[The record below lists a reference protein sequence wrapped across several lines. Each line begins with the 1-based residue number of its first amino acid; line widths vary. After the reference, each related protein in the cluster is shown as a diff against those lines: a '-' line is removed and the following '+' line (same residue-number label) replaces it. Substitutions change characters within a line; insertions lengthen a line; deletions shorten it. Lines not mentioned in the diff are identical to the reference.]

1 MKNRVVK
8 YWYKEFEE
16 QKMESKNSFPFSAF
30 RFPLILLLLVAFV
43 VPSALAQ
50 RRSRGFW
57 HQEWTVDKGDTIPL
71 VHILPIRKYAR
82 KPDMRRYQRLIRQVK
97 KCYPLAKQARI
108 EMEKMERQ
116 LLAVKD
122 KKEQEKLAKEL
133 QKQLIKQYT
142 PVILKMTI
150 SEGKVLLKLIDR
162 ETEYTAFQIIKDFR
176 GGFVAGFWQMFAKL
190 FGNNLKLEYE
200 PETKDRVLEQIVTY
214 YEMGWL

>member
-1 MKNRVVK
+1 MKSRLV
-8 YWYKEFEE
+8 
-16 QKMESKNSFPFSAF
+16 
-30 RFPLILLLLVAFV
+30 ILLLLVSFV

-50 RRSRGFW
+50 RRGRGFW
-57 HQEWTVDKGDTIPL
+57 RQEWTVEKGDSIPH
-71 VHILPIRKYAR
+71 VYILPIRKYAR
-82 KPDMRRYQRLIRQVK
+82 KPDMRRYQRLIRHVK
-97 KCYPLAKQARI
+97 KCYPLAKQASI

-122 KKEQEKLAKEL
+122 KKEQEKLAKQL

-176 GGFVAGFWQMFAKL
+176 GGFVAGFWQMFAKM

-200 PETKDRVLEQIVTY
+200 PETKDRLLEQIVTY

>member
-1 MKNRVVK
+1 MKRGLV
-8 YWYKEFEE
+8 
-16 QKMESKNSFPFSAF
+16 
-30 RFPLILLLLVAFV
+30 ILLLLIAFV

-150 SEGKVLLKLIDR
+150 SEGKMLLKLIDR

-176 GGFVAGFWQMFAKL
+176 GGFVAGFWQMFAKM

-200 PETKDRVLEQIVTY
+200 PETNDKVLEQIVTY

>member
-1 MKNRVVK
+1 MKSRVV
-8 YWYKEFEE
+8 
-16 QKMESKNSFPFSAF
+16 
-30 RFPLILLLLVAFV
+30 ILLLLVSFV
-43 VPSALAQ
+43 VPNTLAQ
-50 RRSRGFW
+50 RRFRGFW
-57 HQEWTVDKGDTIPL
+57 KQEWAVERGDSIPH
-71 VHILPIRKYAR
+71 VYILPIRKYAR

-97 KCYPLAKQARI
+97 KCYPLAKQAQA
-108 EMEKMERQ
+108 EMAKMEQQ

-122 KKEQEKLAKEL
+122 KREQEKLSKEL

-176 GGFVAGFWQMFAKL
+176 GGFVAGFWQMFAKM

-200 PETKDRVLEQIVTY
+200 PETKDKVLEQIVTY

>member
-1 MKNRVVK
+1 MKRGLV
-8 YWYKEFEE
+8 
-16 QKMESKNSFPFSAF
+16 
-30 RFPLILLLLVAFV
+30 ILLLLIAFV

-57 HQEWTVDKGDTIPL
+57 HQEWTIDKGDTIPL

>member
-1 MKNRVVK
+1 MKNRIV
-8 YWYKEFEE
+8 
-16 QKMESKNSFPFSAF
+16 
-30 RFPLILLLLVAFV
+30 ILLLLLAFL
-43 VPSALAQ
+43 VPSAMAQ
-50 RRSRGFW
+50 RRGRGFW
-57 HQEWTVDKGDTIPL
+57 HQEWTIDKGDTIPT

-97 KCYPLAKQARI
+97 KCYPLAKQARA
-108 EMEKMERQ
+108 EMEKMEQQ

-122 KKEQEKLAKEL
+122 KKEQERLSKEL

-162 ETEYTAFQIIKDFR
+162 ETEHTAYQIIKDFR
-176 GGFVAGFWQMFAKL
+176 GGFVAGFWQMFAKM
-190 FGNNLKLEYE
+190 FGNNLKLDYQ
-200 PETKDRVLEQIVTY
+200 PESRDKLIEQIVIY

>member
-1 MKNRVVK
+1 MKNRVV
-8 YWYKEFEE
+8 
-16 QKMESKNSFPFSAF
+16 
-30 RFPLILLLLVAFV
+30 ILLLLIAFV
-43 VPSALAQ
+43 VPTVSAQ
-50 RRSRGFW
+50 RRGRGFW
-57 HQEWTVDKGDTIPL
+57 RQEWIVENGDSIPL

-82 KPDMRRYQRLIRQVK
+82 KPDMRRYQRLIRHVK
-97 KCYPLAKQARI
+97 KCYPLAKQARL

-122 KKEQEKLAKEL
+122 KKEQEKLAKQL

-142 PVILKMTI
+142 PIILKMTF

-162 ETEYTAFQIIKDFR
+162 ETEHTAYQIIKDFR
-176 GGFVAGFWQMFAKL
+176 GGFVAGFWQMFAKM

>member
-1 MKNRVVK
+1 MKSRVV
-8 YWYKEFEE
+8 
-16 QKMESKNSFPFSAF
+16 
-30 RFPLILLLLVAFV
+30 ILLLLVAFV

-71 VHILPIRKYAR
+71 IHILPIRKYAR

-122 KKEQEKLAKEL
+122 KKEQEKLAKQL

-176 GGFVAGFWQMFAKL
+176 GGFVAGFWQMFAKM

-200 PETKDRVLEQIVTY
+200 PETKDKVLEQIVTY

>member
-1 MKNRVVK
+1 MKK
-8 YWYKEFEE
+8 Y
-16 QKMESKNSFPFSAF
+16 
-30 RFPLILLLLVAFV
+30 LITLVLLLAV
-43 VPSALAQ
+43 VTPNALAQ

-57 HQEWTVDKGDTIPL
+57 HQEWTIDKGDTIPL
-71 VHILPIRKYAR
+71 IHILPVRKYAR

-97 KCYPLAKQARI
+97 KCYPLAKQARL
-108 EMEKMERQ
+108 EMERMERE

-162 ETEYTAFQIIKDFR
+162 ETELTAYQIIKDFR
-176 GGFVAGFWQMFAKL
+176 GGFVAGFWQMFAKM
-190 FGNNLKLEYE
+190 FGNNLKLDYQ
-200 PETKDRVLEQIVTY
+200 PEKRDKLLEQIVTY

>member
-1 MKNRVVK
+1 MKNRVV
-8 YWYKEFEE
+8 
-16 QKMESKNSFPFSAF
+16 
-30 RFPLILLLLVAFV
+30 ILLLLVAFV

-142 PVILKMTI
+142 PIILKMTI

-176 GGFVAGFWQMFAKL
+176 GGFVAGFWQMFAKM

-200 PETKDRVLEQIVTY
+200 PETKDKTLEQIVTY

>member
-1 MKNRVVK
+1 MKSRVV
-8 YWYKEFEE
+8 
-16 QKMESKNSFPFSAF
+16 
-30 RFPLILLLLVAFV
+30 ILLLLIAFV
-43 VPSALAQ
+43 VPNVSAQ
-50 RRSRGFW
+50 RRGRGFW
-57 HQEWTVDKGDTIPL
+57 RQEWIIEKGDSIPH
-71 VHILPIRKYAR
+71 VYILPIRKYAR

-176 GGFVAGFWQMFAKL
+176 GGFVAGFWQMFAKM

-200 PETKDRVLEQIVTY
+200 PATKDKTLEQIVTY

>member
-1 MKNRVVK
+1 M
-8 YWYKEFEE
+8 
-16 QKMESKNSFPFSAF
+16 
-30 RFPLILLLLVAFV
+30 LLFIAFV

-50 RRSRGFW
+50 RPNRGYW
-57 HQEWTVDKGDTIPL
+57 HQEWVVDKGDTIPL
-71 VHILPIRKYAR
+71 IHMFPVRKYAR
-82 KPDMRRYQRLIRQVK
+82 RPDMRRYQRLIRQVK

-162 ETEYTAFQIIKDFR
+162 ETEYTAFQIIKEFR
-176 GGFVAGFWQMFAKL
+176 GGFVAGFWQMFAKM

-200 PETKDRVLEQIVTY
+200 PEVKDRVLEQIVHY

>member
-1 MKNRVVK
+1 MKRGLV
-8 YWYKEFEE
+8 
-16 QKMESKNSFPFSAF
+16 
-30 RFPLILLLLVAFV
+30 ILLLLIAFV

-71 VHILPIRKYAR
+71 VHILPIRKYSR

-122 KKEQEKLAKEL
+122 KKEI
-133 QKQLIKQYT
+133 QLLECPKD
-142 PVILKMTI
+142 MA
-150 SEGKVLLKLIDR
+150 
-162 ETEYTAFQIIKDFR
+162 TER
-176 GGFVAGFWQMFAKL
+176 HSV
-190 FGNNLKLEYE
+190 
-200 PETKDRVLEQIVTY
+200 
-214 YEMGWL
+214 

>member
-1 MKNRVVK
+1 MKSRVVV
-8 YWYKEFEE
+8 
-16 QKMESKNSFPFSAF
+16 
-30 RFPLILLLLVAFV
+30 LLLLIAFI

-71 VHILPIRKYAR
+71 VHILPIRKYSR
-82 KPDMRRYQRLIRQVK
+82 KPDMRRYQRLIRHVK

-122 KKEQEKLAKEL
+122 KKEQEKLAKQL

-200 PETKDRVLEQIVTY
+200 PETNDKILEQIVTY

>member
-1 MKNRVVK
+1 MKSRVVV
-8 YWYKEFEE
+8 
-16 QKMESKNSFPFSAF
+16 
-30 RFPLILLLLVAFV
+30 LLLLIAFI

-57 HQEWTVDKGDTIPL
+57 HQEWTIDKGDTIPL
-71 VHILPIRKYAR
+71 VHILPIRKYSR
-82 KPDMRRYQRLIRQVK
+82 KPDMRRYQRLIRHVK

-122 KKEQEKLAKEL
+122 KKEQEKLAKQL

-200 PETKDRVLEQIVTY
+200 PETNDRILEQIVTY

>member
-1 MKNRVVK
+1 MKRGLV
-8 YWYKEFEE
+8 
-16 QKMESKNSFPFSAF
+16 
-30 RFPLILLLLVAFV
+30 ILLLLIAFV

-176 GGFVAGFWQMFAKL
+176 GGFVAGFWQMFAKM

-200 PETKDRVLEQIVTY
+200 PETKDKVLEQIVTY